1 MGDPT
6 ILFIFTHF
14 LQAGR
19 GHHQP
24 TFKVSAKESHCLET
38 ELCDLFHK
46 QVLNIIE
53 PSGST
58 CMFYITK
65 YEYKFQK
72 MGFEEYKITQFLKYK
87 LTIDDLRKAATFR
100 DIMKYS

>member
-1 MGDPT
+1 
-6 ILFIFTHF
+6 
-14 LQAGR
+14 
-19 GHHQP
+19 
-24 TFKVSAKESHCLET
+24 
-38 ELCDLFHK
+38 
-46 QVLNIIE
+46 
-53 PSGST
+53 
-58 CMFYITK
+58 MFYITK